1 MRTDL
6 KKLNYLTDKEEKQ
19 NMSKRVKISGERLEE
34 LINQKCVYFHTFA
47 DLAEEERTN
56 ESNGFL

>member
-6 KKLNYLTDKEEKQ
+6 KKLNYLTD
-19 NMSKRVKISGERLEE
+19 RVKINGERLEE